1 MPYLMKV
8 YVDGACRGNG
18 QHGARGAAAAVHK
31 QRYNS
36 RHYSELLPNQPRP
49 TNQRA
54 ELRAIIM
61 ALELAQRRYESLSGY
76 PKLKLRIFSD
86 SKYAINCMT
95 EWQLKWRDNGWI
107 NAAGLEVVNRDL
119 IEQACDL
126 EDDLVQGCN
135 ASIKYRW
142 IPREDNAAADQLCN
156 QALDDSE

>member
-1 MPYLMKV
+1 
-8 YVDGACRGNG
+8 
-18 QHGARGAAAAVHK
+18 
-31 QRYNS
+31 
-36 RHYSELLPNQPRP
+36 
-49 TNQRA
+49 
-54 ELRAIIM
+54 M

-86 SKYAINCMT
+86 SKYAVNCMT